1 MEPCLNVW
9 IGGGC
14 GSTGPGQY
22 SVLQPSGGPAFT
34 MAGRLTERSAPAE
47 GLPGPGDYEQPQSA
61 LLGGGPAFSFTGRG
75 GEQELRPPSP
85 GPGEWV
91 GGIQRCWVVAP
102 PSVSRAG
109 AGVWGYG
116 EGNAGPSAK
125 WNGRGLMVGRGGG
138 EARGAEPAAE
148 ANGGLGH

>member
-22 SVLQPSGGPAFT
+22 SILQPSGGPAFT

-85 GPGEWV
+85 GPGETWE
-91 GGIQRCWVVAP
+91 GGIQRCWVVDP
-102 PSVSRAG
+102 PSVSQGG
-109 AGVWGYG
+109 A
-116 EGNAGPSAK
+116 AS
-125 WNGRGLMVGRGGG
+125 RS
-138 EARGAEPAAE
+138 
-148 ANGGLGH
+148 